1 MRFTLIALVA
11 FAALAVEVTASPIL
25 SRRGADNEFKLRA
38 RSPAGNDKLAQ
49 IEALLT
55 KAFGAAGN
63 IGKVAS
69 DVVGVVNDVSGGN
82 VAGAITDGINGA
94 KDIAGAL
101 VPLLVVLLELVLLW
115 VQAQTCLLEPICLLE
130 LALMLEL
137 MLELKLG
144 LMRELMLVSMLVSM
158 LALMLELMEAT
169 TQLATT
175 TRSRPSLLLPIL

>member
-25 SRRGADNEFKLRA
+25 ARRGADNEFKLRA

-82 VAGAITDGINGA
+82 VVGAITDGINGA
-94 KDIAGAL
+94 KDIAG
-101 VPLLVVLLELVLLW
+101 VIG
-115 VQAQTCLLEPICLLE
+115 Q
-130 LALMLEL
+130 
-137 MLELKLG
+137 LKGGAGAAAGGAAGAGAAVGAGANLSAG
-144 LMRELMLVSMLVSM
+144 ADLSAGAGVDAGVDAGADASANADVDAGVDAGADGSDD
-158 LALMLELMEAT
+158 T
-169 TQLATT
+169 TGDDSQ
-175 TRSRPSLLLPIL
+175 